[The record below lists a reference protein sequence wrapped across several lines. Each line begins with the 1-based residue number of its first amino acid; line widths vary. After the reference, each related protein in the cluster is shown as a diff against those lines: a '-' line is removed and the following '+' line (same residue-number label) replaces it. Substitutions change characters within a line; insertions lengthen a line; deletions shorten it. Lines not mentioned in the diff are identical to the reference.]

1 MLCAPVMRILGTILS
16 FLLSV
21 VLTLAAVGALLMMTR
36 SIEQMTNRW
45 VQVAAV
51 GAAVCIGS
59 LLLVG
64 SVFLATKLVVF
75 FSPRERQ

>member
-1 MLCAPVMRILGTILS
+1 MRLLGILGTILA

-21 VLTLAAVGALLMMTR
+21 VLTLSASGALLMMTR

-45 VQVAAV
+45 VQLAAV
-51 GAAVCIGS
+51 GAAVCIDS

-64 SVFLATKLVVF
+64 SVFLATKLMVF
-75 FSPRERQ
+75 FSPRGQAK